1 MLLLRHHAVESLAE
15 PVERLWIGNITDVYN
30 ENFYKDNIITIAINC
45 TLDQSFLDLP
55 NLKKIRIPLSINLD
69 PQTDMVL
76 LTSKMDQI
84 LQFIHENIEENNIFI
99 FCYNGLS
106 ISPLIIANYI
116 IKYGGI
122 SKDDIRDIIRSKN
135 ENVCLDFDLSMFT

>member
-1 MLLLRHHAVESLAE
+1 MITEIISG
-15 PVERLWIGNITDVYN
+15 LWIGNITDVYN

-106 ISPLIIANYI
+106 ISPLIIANYM

-135 ENVCLDFDLSMFT
+135 ENVCLDLDLSMFT